1 MAGGEHK
8 GMQGMKIIDA
18 RGAPNPRRVRI
29 FVAEK
34 RLNIAYESV
43 DLLAGEHKREEFL
56 RLNPYAGV
64 PVLVLDDAEALSET
78 VAICRY
84 LEALYPEPTLFGRDP
99 LEAARVEMWN
109 RRMEFSLFHPVAH
122 VFRHTH
128 PRLAALESPQ
138 LPEWAEVNRDRVV
151 NGLRLLNDQLAENA
165 FVAGDAYTIAD
176 ITAFVAVG
184 FMKPAR
190 IDRPQGLQHVDR
202 WYDALKAREGIAQAG
217 I

>member
-1 MAGGEHK
+1 
-8 GMQGMKIIDA
+8 MQGMKIIDA

-84 LEALYPEPTLFGRDP
+84 LEALYPEPPLFGRDP

>member
-1 MAGGEHK
+1 
-8 GMQGMKIIDA
+8 MQGMKIIDA

-84 LEALYPEPTLFGRDP
+84 LEALYPEPPLFGRDP

-190 IDRPQGLQHVDR
+190 IDRPQGLHHVDR

>member
-1 MAGGEHK
+1 
-8 GMQGMKIIDA
+8 MKIIDA

-34 RLNIAYESV
+34 GIDITYEGV
-43 DLLAGEHKREEFL
+43 DLLAGEHKQEWFV
-56 RLNPYAGV
+56 RLNPYASV
-64 PVLVLDDAEALSET
+64 PLLVLEDGTALSET

-84 LEALYPEPTLFGRDP
+84 LEALHPEPPLFGRAP
-99 LEAARVEMWN
+99 LQAAHIEMWN
-109 RRMEFSLFHPVAH
+109 RRMEFSLFRPVAH

-138 LPEWAEVNRDRVV
+138 LSEWAEVNRDRVGK
-151 NGLRLLNDQLAENA
+151 GLRLLNDQLGEQA
-165 FVAGDAYTIAD
+165 FVAGDAFTIAD

-190 IDRPQGLQHVDR
+190 IDRLESLAHLDR
-202 WYDALKAREGIAQAG
+202 WYDALKTRESIAQAG